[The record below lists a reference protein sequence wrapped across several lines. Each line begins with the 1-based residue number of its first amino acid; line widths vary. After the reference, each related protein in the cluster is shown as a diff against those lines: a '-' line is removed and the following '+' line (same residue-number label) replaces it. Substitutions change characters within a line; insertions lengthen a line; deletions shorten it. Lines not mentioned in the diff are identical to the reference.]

1 MSSNKANPD
10 RRARAEQMRKER
22 ERAAKRRRNG
32 ITVGIVVIVVVL
44 IAVAGF
50 GIYQATSND
59 AGSGGAPE
67 GVTSKGGIVYDQE
80 AATGSSSGDSKPV
93 EVVAYEDFY
102 CPACRAF
109 EEASGDYLQSAV
121 EDGTISVEYRPIAIL
136 DRMSPDQYSTR
147 SASASAC
154 VMDSAGPE
162 AFYEFHNLLYENQPP
177 EGSPG
182 PDATQLTTFAG
193 EAGADG
199 VSSCI
204 EDDAYEGWVTEQTDA
219 FGEDGYGETPTVLV
233 DGERVPTPSP
243 ANLEKAIQAASA
255 E

>member
-22 ERAAKRRRNG
+22 ERADKRRRNG
-32 ITVGIVVIVVVL
+32 ITTGIVVIVVVL

-50 GIYQATSND
+50 GIYQATSDD
-59 AGSGGAPE
+59 AGSGGTPD
-67 GVTSKGGIVYDQE
+67 GVTADGGILYDQE
-80 AATGSSSGDSKPV
+80 VATGNSSGDTEPV

-102 CPACRAF
+102 CPACGAF
-109 EEASGDYLQSAV
+109 EQASGDYLQSAV
-121 EDGTISVEYRPIAIL
+121 EDGKISVEYRPIAIL

-147 SASASAC
+147 SASAAAC
-154 VMDSAGPE
+154 VADSAGPE
-162 AFYEFHNLLYENQPP
+162 AFHEFHGLLYENQPQ

-182 PDATQLTTFAG
+182 HDATQLKAYAD

-204 EDDAYEGWVTEQTDA
+204 EDDAYKGWVTDQTEA
-219 FGEDGYGETPTVLV
+219 FGEDGYDQTPTVLV
-233 DGERVPTPSP
+233 DGKPVSAPSP
-243 ANLEKAIQAASA
+243 ENLEKAIQEASA
-255 E
+255 K